1 MAILKRNHTG
11 HLVVKEGLGPE
22 PEDLYWMD
30 NSQDPLIDSKSI
42 PDLQTYV
49 TYPEIQKK
57 FSEVFDLSDNKT
69 RQTILSLDEAG
80 QNSLLTNLTSKL
92 YDHIVKKTTDID
104 YGDIPKTKGDIT
116 KLASYEDLK
125 DVLGIL
131 KGILK
136 EYHENGGPIDVC
148 TTCLTNLETRKDLFI
163 RAYRADCELPVM
175 IYENTT
181 LALISGIS
189 YLIAACIEF
198 VKAPSDETYRIQL
211 DKIAYAKSK
220 DHLLY
225 SALDKFNKSCANGD
239 LDNAINTVISHRVRK
254 FTGVAAG
261 IIAGTV
267 IGIVVIMNI
276 VPLLR
281 ELVFVLYYTRTRISD
296 FFEVQADLLQMN
308 AYNVEG
314 NTAINA
320 EKRKEIVDKQMAI
333 ATKFRDI
340 SNAVQ
345 IDMKQSDVKASR
357 DIESN
362 KKKYK
367 IDDVTNDDIDD
378 NDKNGVSS
386 LF

>member
-1 MAILKRNHTG
+1 MAVFKRNHTG
-11 HLVVKEGLGPE
+11 HLVVREEQGPE
-22 PEDLYWMD
+22 PEELYWMD
-30 NSQDPLIDSKSI
+30 NKQDPLIDDKSI

-49 TYPEIQKK
+49 SYPEIQKK
-57 FSEVFDLSDNKT
+57 FSEMFDLSDNKT
-69 RQTILSLDEAG
+69 RQTILFLDEAG
-80 QNSLLTNLTSKL
+80 QNTLLTNLTSKL

-116 KLASYEDLK
+116 QLSTYDDLK
-125 DVLGIL
+125 DVLEIL
-131 KGILK
+131 RGILK
-136 EYHENGGPIDVC
+136 EYHQEGGPIDVC
-148 TTCLTNLETRKDLFI
+148 STAFVNLESRKDLFS

-175 IYENTT
+175 IYENTV
-181 LALISGIS
+181 LALVSGVS

-198 VKAPSDETYRIQL
+198 IKAPSDETYRIQL

-239 LDNAINTVISHRVRK
+239 LDNAVNTVISQRVRK

-276 VPLLR
+276 IPLLR
-281 ELVFVLYYTRTRISD
+281 ELVFVLYYTRTKIAD
-296 FFEVQADLLQMN
+296 FFEIQADLLQMN

-320 EKRKEIVDKQMAI
+320 EKRKEIVDQQMAI
-333 ATKFRDI
+333 ATKFRDV

-367 IDDVTNDDIDD
+367 VDDVVNQDIDD
-378 NDKNGVSS
+378 EDQSGVSS